1 MSVSSI
7 ATTQSLAPAQLK
19 RAAKLSPRLRPT
31 ITEPPFSAKA
41 QKQVN
46 AINTGR
52 TPHRGHR
59 VDIKV

>member
-1 MSVSSI
+1 MSISAI

-19 RAAKLSPRLRPT
+19 RASSVSPGLRPS
-31 ITEPPFSAKA
+31 ITEPPFTAKA

-52 TPHRGHR
+52 APQRGHH

>member
-1 MSVSSI
+1 MWVSSI

-19 RAAKLSPRLRPT
+19 RAARLSPGLRPT
-31 ITEPPFSAKA
+31 ITEPPFTAKA
-41 QKQVN
+41 QNQVN

-52 TPHRGHR
+52 APHRGHH